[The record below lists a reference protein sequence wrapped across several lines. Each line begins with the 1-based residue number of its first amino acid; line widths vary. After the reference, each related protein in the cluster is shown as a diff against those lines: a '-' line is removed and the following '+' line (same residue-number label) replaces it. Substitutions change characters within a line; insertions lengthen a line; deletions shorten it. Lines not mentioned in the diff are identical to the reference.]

1 MKTRLTTLLSLL
13 FCYVGSTICIRAV
26 QNPQQVAYYEVTNV
40 QNWGMNIVRYLVNYI
55 DRDGTPPSGIS
66 EENTFINDK
75 EYYIEN
81 SN

>member
-13 FCYVGSTICIRAV
+13 FCYVGSTICILAV
-26 QNPQQVAYYEVTNV
+26 QNPQQVVYYEVTNAI
-40 QNWGMNIVRYLVNYI
+40 NYGIGMVRYLVNYI
-55 DRDGTPPSGIS
+55 YGDGTPSLGIA

-75 EYYIEN
+75 EYYIGY

>member
-1 MKTRLTTLLSLL
+1 MKTRLTTLLSVL
-13 FCYVGSTICIRAV
+13 FCNVGSTICILAV
-26 QNPQQVAYYEVTNV
+26 HNPQQVAYYEVTNV

-75 EYYIEN
+75 EYYIGY

>member
-1 MKTRLTTLLSLL
+1 MKTRLTTLISVL
-13 FCYVGSTICIRAV
+13 FCNVGSTICILAV
-26 QNPQQVAYYEVTNV
+26 HNPQQVAYYEVTNAI
-40 QNWGMNIVRYLVNYI
+40 NYGIGMVRYLVNYI
-55 DRDGTPPSGIS
+55 YGNGTPSLAIA